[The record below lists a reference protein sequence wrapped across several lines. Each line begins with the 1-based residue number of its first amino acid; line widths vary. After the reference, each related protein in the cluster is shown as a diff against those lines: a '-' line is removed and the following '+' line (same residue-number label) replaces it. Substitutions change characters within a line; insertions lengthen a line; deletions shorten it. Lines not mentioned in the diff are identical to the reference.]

1 MRNEFTIKETHYYTY
16 QDEKHFFRWLHSIP
30 GVEKVVGGPKG
41 LTIHLTTK
49 GLDIDDWADLSA
61 LLVRYGID
69 MSAMRGLVTPENE
82 AWVKDPQRFWY
93 AKIFASRSAKTT
105 KTMAKPKRKI
115 ARFSKSPR

>member
-16 QDEKHFFRWLHSIP
+16 QDEKHFFKWLNSIS

-82 AWVKDPQRFWY
+82 AWVKDPKRFWY
-93 AKIFASRSAKTT
+93 AKIFAGRSAKAA
-105 KTMAKPKRKI
+105 KTRVKPKKRTTGS
-115 ARFSKSPR
+115 SKSPR